1 MYLLDSN
8 VFISA
13 HRLHY
18 SFDFHPG
25 FWEWLIYANK
35 AGTVFSIEKVYEEI
49 CRRKDRLCTWA
60 RDHKDGFFLDAP
72 PDIGIQ
78 LEHVTNCVTGEDY
91 KPIAIE
97 EFLWSA
103 DYHLIAHALFR
114 NFKIVT
120 HEVPRSRRGKIK
132 IPAVC
137 QKLELECLTPFDML
151 RQGKAKFVWKPHN
164 G

>member
-8 VFISA
+8 VFIGA
-13 HRLHY
+13 HRFHY

-25 FWEWLIYANK
+25 FWEWLIHANK
-35 AGTVFSIEKVYEEI
+35 AGMVFSIGKVYEEI
-49 CRRKDRLCTWA
+49 CRRKYRLYTWA

-72 PDIGIQ
+72 PDIGVQ
-78 LEHVTNCVTGEDY
+78 LERVTDCVTGENY

-97 EFLWSA
+97 ECLRSA
-103 DYHLIAHALFR
+103 DYHLIAYALFR
-114 NFKIVT
+114 NFKVVT

-137 QKLELECLTPFDML
+137 QQLELECLTPFDML
-151 RQGKAKFVWKPHN
+151 RQGKAKFVWKPNN